1 MQPAER
7 TAGAGAVAGQ
17 SRVCVSLGWWV
28 SGAAR
33 LLNFTKAQGFGFL
46 YSSRPGIMG
55 LTPYLYVV
63 LAHMGY
69 GL

>member
-33 LLNFTKAQGFGFL
+33 LLINFTKAQGFRF
-46 YSSRPGIMG
+46 YSRPGIMG